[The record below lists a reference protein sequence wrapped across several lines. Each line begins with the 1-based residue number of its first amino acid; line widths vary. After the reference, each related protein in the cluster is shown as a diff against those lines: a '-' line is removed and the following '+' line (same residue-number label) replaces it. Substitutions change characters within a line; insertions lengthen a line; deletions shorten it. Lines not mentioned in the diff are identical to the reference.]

1 MLIAFSISDAIIISH
16 VCQQSVKRYDGSNAF
31 LKPNPL
37 MNLNLNIHNILL
49 SVICI
54 DHSVMHSFSI
64 DDNEDYDVIDDAK
77 IKDYNNKKHLIHFS
91 LREVQANPAFQPL
104 LV

>member
-1 MLIAFSISDAIIISH
+1 M
-16 VCQQSVKRYDGSNAF
+16 V
-31 LKPNPL
+31 
-37 MNLNLNIHNILL
+37 
-49 SVICI
+49 I